1 MAAGAQSQAR
11 QIELT
16 RLISFSGNRHIHRGR
31 VSREK
36 ASFGRVWR
44 DAAGSSL
51 TSPVPLA
58 LLLLLDLP
66 LEMLVGFG
74 LLVLLQLSHV
84 ALLVPLRLVQVP
96 LRREERRGGEKSG
109 EAGVNEETNRQEGTM
124 DDWWVKESFPHGVRS
139 LWRMN

>member
-1 MAAGAQSQAR
+1 MLRVLGAVNRIIKNSRSEYSLQ
-11 QIELT
+11 T
-16 RLISFSGNRHIHRGR
+16 RLRL
-31 VSREK
+31 VT
-36 ASFGRVWR
+36 ASVV
-44 DAAGSSL
+44 L

-96 LRREERRGGEKSG
+96 LRREEKR
-109 EAGVNEETNRQEGTM
+109 
-124 DDWWVKESFPHGVRS
+124 
-139 LWRMN
+139 